1 MSDINL
7 SQSMTPDVN
16 KVAQTLISKHVLTA
30 KDGVVKTTSLQIA
43 KYFDKRHDNVLRDIQ
58 SLDCSREFNALNFE
72 GVKYTDDKGEF
83 RPMYEVTKDGFVFL
97 VMGYRGKK
105 AALFKEA
112 YIQAFNL
119 MQNQFAQDPQTA
131 PTSFALKEQVELEF
145 VVATQAAALLRMD
158 ESSKLLMTRQICESH
173 GLSPKFLQGYVDEGS
188 TKALTVLLKEHAY
201 DLSARRVNEA
211 LLELGLLEVKTRP
224 STKTEGK
231 IKKFKSLI
239 EAGFRFGK
247 NLISPQNPKETQPH
261 FFDNA
266 ELFDELMGLVQAHLD
281 KKPELRL
288 ILGGAA

>member
-173 GLSPKFLQGYVDEGS
+173 GRQSFCRATL
-188 TKALTVLLKEHAY
+188 TK
-201 DLSARRVNEA
+201 
-211 LLELGLLEVKTRP
+211 GQPRP
-224 STKTEGK
+224 
-231 IKKFKSLI
+231 
-239 EAGFRFGK
+239 
-247 NLISPQNPKETQPH
+247 
-261 FFDNA
+261 
-266 ELFDELMGLVQAHLD
+266 
-281 KKPELRL
+281 
-288 ILGGAA
+288 

>member
-43 KYFDKRHDNVLRDIQ
+43 EYFDKQHRNVLQSIQ
-58 SLDCSREFNALNFE
+58 YLDCSKEFTQLNFQLSE
-72 GVKYTDDKGEF
+72 YTDNTGRKL
-83 RPMYEVTKDGFVFL
+83 PMYEVTKDGFVFL

-173 GLSPKFLQGYVDEGS
+173 GLSPKFLPGYVDEMS

-231 IKKFKSLI
+231 IKKFKSLT
-239 EAGFRFGK
+239 EAGLRFGK